1 MGDAR
6 NILKEGIQMSGEELR
21 ERGIDAVDA
30 NTPEDWKEQT
40 DGIISWLARNGA
52 EFTAEDVRPWVGEP
66 PHPNAWGA
74 RFAAAV
80 KAGVITHLCYR
91 KAKRASAH
99 ARVLAVYRGGGHA
112 N

>member
-1 MGDAR
+1 MT
-6 NILKEGIQMSGEELR
+6 GEELR

-30 NTPEDWKEQT
+30 NTPEGWKEQT
-40 DGIISWLARNGA
+40 DGIIGWLARNGA

-80 KAGVITHLCYR
+80 KAGVIRHLCYR
-91 KAKRASAH
+91 KAKRAQAH
-99 ARVLAVYRGGGHA
+99 ARVLAVYRGVQHEVA
-112 N
+112 

>member
-1 MGDAR
+1 MT
-6 NILKEGIQMSGEELR
+6 GEELR
-21 ERGIDAVDA
+21 ERGIEAVDM
-30 NTPEDWKEQT
+30 NTPEDWKSHA
-40 DGIISWLARNGA
+40 DAIIGWLARNGA

-80 KAGVITHLCYR
+80 KAGVIRHLCYR

-99 ARVLAVYRGGGHA
+99 ARVLAVYTGA
-112 N
+112 

>member
-1 MGDAR
+1 MT
-6 NILKEGIQMSGEELR
+6 GEELR
-21 ERGIDAVDA
+21 ERGILQVNT

-40 DGIISWLARNGA
+40 DAIISWLASNKV

-80 KAGVITHLCYR
+80 KAGVIRHLCYR

-99 ARVLAVYRGGGHA
+99 ARVLAVYIGA
-112 N
+112 